1 MLFDYHPF
9 WLNYSVPLTTGG
21 TFSVTHAPSGPGSVA
36 IPNYSDPS
44 CGLTIEG
51 ISNARWLL
59 STNVA
64 PTGNTLGITYGGF
77 GFANFLNTD
86 LNASN
91 VSGTAGNCSSPSNV
105 NPGIYF
111 EVNRSGLS
119 LAQINNAWYIGT
131 SNLNQSPLPIE
142 LLSFDANSNQQVV
155 DLNWSTASE
164 TNSDYF
170 TIEKTRDGYNFETV
184 VTMDAAGNSTSLLH
198 YATKDNSPYQGISYY
213 RLKQT
218 DFNGAYTYSDLQMV
232 DFNSNQEFSFEIYP
246 NPADGSIFNIAFNS
260 GFNEEFLIV
269 VRDMMGRECY
279 SKIIVPKESGKN
291 EYSIFPAT
299 QLTSGVYLIVASS
312 QNKLCAKKMIVK

>member
-1 MLFDYHPF
+1 VIQSSTSLQ
-9 WLNYSVPLTTGG
+9 
-21 TFSVTHAPSGPGSVA
+21 PSGS
-36 IPNYSDPS
+36 I
-44 CGLTIEG
+44 L
-51 ISNARWLL
+51 
-59 STNVA
+59 
-64 PTGNTLGITYGGF
+64 
-77 GFANFLNTD
+77 
-86 LNASN
+86 
-91 VSGTAGNCSSPSNV
+91 NV

-279 SKIIVPKESGKN
+279 SKTFYVQENQKN
-291 EYSIFPAT
+291 SFAIDPYSDLVKGI
-299 QLTSGVYLIVASS
+299 YLVSVRSMNRS
-312 QNKLCAKKMIVK
+312 QNKLLTIQ